1 MKILLVPCLFV
12 ALISFGAIPVPAQL
26 VSFEFVNTH
35 PFDGGNDDNDPT
47 AGQVGATD
55 TQMSEDGEGE
65 VTMTLV
71 EVFAPEYV
79 ETEEGSGVFEATGET
94 LFGSDPES
102 GLLANIR
109 GGGNLGV
116 NHPLNNGEIE
126 NAGLP
131 GSEVTN
137 FNIGEGVVIEFDED
151 VVITQIDFASICVR
165 AADGALETFDV
176 NIEGVA
182 ETFNFGVEGTQD
194 RFDNPFDD
202 MVITAGTD
210 ITFTATGD
218 ADFVSMRIDEITV
231 QLDTSLAPFSAGD
244 FDFDGDVDL
253 EDLDRYNGPIVDG
266 DGVAGTEA
274 ALGRFERMDL
284 DGSGFVDL
292 PDLVMHYTDFVE
304 TSNGQVGTFAGDAD
318 LNGTVDVLGDA
329 FILVGNLGA
338 DGGVNS
344 WSQGD
349 FNADEIA
356 DVLGDAFLLI
366 GQLGNSNEP

>member
-1 MKILLVPCLFV
+1 MKILLVPFLFV
-12 ALISFGAIPVPAQL
+12 AMISFGAIPVPAQL
-26 VSFEFVNTH
+26 VSFEFENMH

-102 GLLANIR
+102 GLLTNIR

-126 NAGLP
+126 SAGLP
-131 GSEVTN
+131 GGEVTN

-151 VVITQIDFASICVR
+151 VVITQIDFASIDVR
-165 AADGALETFDV
+165 VEDGALETFDV

-182 ETFNFGVEGTQD
+182 ETFNFGVEGTLD

-253 EDLDRYNGPIVDG
+253 ADLDFFNGPIVNG
-266 DGVAGTEA
+266 DGVAGAEE
-274 ALGRFERMDL
+274 ALGRLEQLDL

-292 PDLVMHYTDFVE
+292 PDLVLHYTNFVE
-304 TSNGQVGTFAGDAD
+304 TSNSQVGTFAGDTNLD
-318 LNGTVDVLGDA
+318 GIVDVLTDA
-329 FILVGNLGA
+329 FALVGNLGEEEIA
-338 DGGVNS
+338 S

-349 FNADEIA
+349 FNGDRTVN
-356 DVLGDAFLLI
+356 VLGDAFLLV
-366 GQLGNSNEP
+366 GNLGSSNEP

>member
-12 ALISFGAIPVPAQL
+12 ALISFGATPVSAQL
-26 VSFEFVNTH
+26 VSFEFPNNH
-35 PFDGGNDDNDPT
+35 PFDG
-47 AGQVGATD
+47 GQVGATD

-65 VTMTLV
+65 ATLTLV
-71 EVFAPEYV
+71 EIFAPEYV

-102 GLLANIR
+102 GLLTNIR
-109 GGGNLGV
+109 GNGDLGV
-116 NHPLNNGEIE
+116 NHPLNNASLES
-126 NAGLP
+126 AGLP
-131 GSEVTN
+131 GSEVSN
-137 FNIGEGVVIEFDED
+137 FNVGEGVVLEFDED
-151 VVITQIDFASICVR
+151 VVITQIDFASIDVR

-194 RFDNPFDD
+194 RFDNPFDG

-292 PDLVMHYTDFVE
+292 PDLVMHYTNFVE

-338 DGGVNS
+338 DEGINS

-349 FNADEIA
+349 FNASEVV
-356 DVLGDAFLLI
+356 DVLVDAFLLV
-366 GQLGNSNEP
+366 GNLGNSNEP